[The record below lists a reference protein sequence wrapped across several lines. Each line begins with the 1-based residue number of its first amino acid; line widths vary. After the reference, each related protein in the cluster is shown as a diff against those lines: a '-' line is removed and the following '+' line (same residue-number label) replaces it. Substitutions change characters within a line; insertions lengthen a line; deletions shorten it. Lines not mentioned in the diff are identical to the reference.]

1 MAIIVYVHYMGSL
14 KQRIKKSSQE
24 VTMNKGDKVIDLL
37 QKISLAGSFQP
48 VVMIGDSQ
56 VENSK
61 TLVEG
66 DNLYLFEPIQGG

>member
-24 VTMNKGDKVIDLL
+24 VTMNRGDKVIDLL

>member
-66 DNLYLFEPIQGG
+66 DNLYLFEPILGG

>member
-1 MAIIVYVHYMGSL
+1 MGSL

-24 VTMNKGDKVIDLL
+24 VTMNRGDKVIDLL